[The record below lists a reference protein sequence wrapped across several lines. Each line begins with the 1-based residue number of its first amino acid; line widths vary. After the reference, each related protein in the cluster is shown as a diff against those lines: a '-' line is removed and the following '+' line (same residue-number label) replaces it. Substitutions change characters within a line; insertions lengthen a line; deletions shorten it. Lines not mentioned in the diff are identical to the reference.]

1 MTDNTEFAGR
11 YGRSLMDNYGTPRI
25 ELASGRGAWL
35 TDVEGREY
43 LDLLAGIAVN
53 VLGHGHPAIVD
64 AVSDQIRTLGHVS
77 NIFGAE
83 PPLRLAERLIGL
95 TGWREAD
102 DAATGDAGGGDCD
115 AGAAD
120 IRVMFC
126 NSGTEANEAA
136 FKLARLTGRQRIISA
151 HHGFHGRT
159 MGALAMTGQPDKRA
173 PFEPMPSGVEFV
185 PYGDIDYLTK
195 SIESDPL
202 NTAAVILEPVQ
213 GETGVVAPP
222 EGYLR
227 AVRELTAKY
236 GVLLIV
242 DEVQTGIGRTG
253 DWFAHQHDGIVPDIM
268 TLAKGLGGGLPLGAV
283 VAHGPAATLFR
294 PGSHGTTFGGNP
306 VSCAA
311 ANAVLDVLEGEDLVA
326 RVARAGKVL
335 ARKLAALDHV
345 DHVRGRG
352 FMLGVVLDAPLAK
365 GAVDAGYRNGV
376 ILNAPQPNVIRVVP
390 PLNLTDAEI
399 DDAVR
404 LVGVCLSEAADAAA
418 ATAGTAD

>member
-115 AGAAD
+115 AGAVD

-253 DWFAHQHDGIVPDIM
+253 AWFAHQHDGIVPDIM

>member
-11 YGRSLMDNYGTPRI
+11 YGRALMDNYGTPRI
-25 ELASGRGAWL
+25 ELASGRGPRL
-35 TDVEGREY
+35 TDVEGNEY

-53 VLGHGHPAIVD
+53 VLGHAHPAIVS
-64 AVSDQIRTLGHVS
+64 AVSEQIGSLGHVS

-83 PPLRLAERLIGL
+83 QPLRLAERLIAL
-95 TGWREAD
+95 TGWRD
-102 DAATGDAGGGDCD
+102 DATSGGGAEGEGD
-115 AGAAD
+115 D

-136 FKLARLTGRQRIISA
+136 FKLARLTGRRRIISA
-151 HHGFHGRT
+151 NHGFHGRT

-185 PYGDIDYLTK
+185 PYGDIEYLTK
-195 SIESDPL
+195 AIESDPL
-202 NTAAVILEPVQ
+202 NTAAVILEPIQ
-213 GETGVVAPP
+213 GETGVIAPP

-236 GVLLIV
+236 GVLFIV

-253 DWFAHQHDGIVPDIM
+253 DWFAHRHEGVVPDIM

-283 VAHGPAATLFR
+283 VARGEAATLFR

-311 ANAVLDVLEGEDLVA
+311 ANAVLDVLEEEKLVERVA
-326 RVARAGKVL
+326 RVGKVF

-352 FMLGVVLDAPLAK
+352 FMLGLVLDAPIAK

-376 ILNAPQPNVIRVVP
+376 ILNAPQPSVIRVVP
-390 PLNLTDAEI
+390 PLNLTDDEI
-399 DDAVR
+399 DEAVR
-404 LVGVCLSEAADAAA
+404 LVGACLTEAADAADGAPA
-418 ATAGTAD
+418 AG